1 MGLTGTKS
9 TIPTNQERA
18 AGSAPALDVM
28 AHLMVHYPDGRQV
41 RFPLVKSEVVVGRD
55 ATCDLAL
62 QDAITSRQHARFYR
76 DDQGR
81 LWVAD
86 LKSKNGLLVNDRHV
100 DASPLTGGDRIA
112 IGTCNLVVHEEPGHD
127 VRLHEPL
134 ADTQIGATS
143 AWGASQNF
151 ELSQRRLQSLYELND
166 RLTGRL
172 DRDDLLKELLQV
184 CREQLGLDR
193 AGIAVW
199 RGEPHSLEWVEIG
212 GIDKSRDEGLTI
224 SRSIVD
230 RALHQ
235 GERILFNDKSPG
247 EFDPTASIISNNIRS
262 AMCVPMAY
270 LQRVRGVIY
279 GDRIVS
285 TGGFKKEDIDFF
297 AALGRL
303 GAMGLATVQL
313 VEETKQRER
322 VDYQIGLARQ
332 IQTRLFPAESLRL
345 PGLSI
350 DALNDPGQ
358 RISGDYYDY
367 FERDDG
373 KVVIVMADVAG
384 KGIPA
389 SLLMANLQAAV
400 RVTLQKDADLVGS
413 VTALNRLICQN
424 AGDDRF
430 VTAIFGILDRE
441 TREFKYVNAG
451 HHLPFLIRNRAD
463 SGILKEAIDAD
474 LPIGIDID
482 YPYRERSLVFEDR
495 PTMMILYTDG
505 VIDAENESGD
515 MYEES
520 RFAQAIANNV
530 AQPTDEVVTRLRR
543 SIKQFTR
550 NTPQTDDI
558 TIMAVELE

>member
-1 MGLTGTKS
+1 
-9 TIPTNQERA
+9 
-18 AGSAPALDVM
+18 M
-28 AHLMVHYPDGRQV
+28 AHLMIHYPDGRQV
-41 RFPLVKSEVVVGRD
+41 RYVLDKPDVVVGRD
-55 ATCDLAL
+55 ASCDLAL
-62 QDAITSRQHARFYR
+62 QDAITSRQHARLHR
-76 DDQGR
+76 DGEGR
-81 LWVAD
+81 LWVTD
-86 LKSKNGLLVNDRHV
+86 LKSKNGLLVNDRQV
-100 DASPLTGGDRIA
+100 DASPLRSGDRIG
-112 IGTCNLVVHEEPGHD
+112 IGTCHLIVHEEAAHD
-127 VRLHEPL
+127 VRLHDAMAE
-134 ADTQIGATS
+134 TQVGATS
-143 AWGASQNF
+143 AWGASQDF
-151 ELSQRRLQSLYELND
+151 ELSQRRLQTLYEMNE

-172 DRDDLLKELLQV
+172 DRDDLLKELLQL
-184 CREQLGLDR
+184 CREQLGLER

-212 GIDKSRDEGLTI
+212 GIDKSRDEELSI

-230 RALHQ
+230 RALHH
-235 GERILFNDKSPG
+235 GERILFNDSTRG

-262 AMCVPMAY
+262 AMCVPMEY

-279 GDRIVS
+279 GDRVSS
-285 TGGFKKEDIDFF
+285 TGGFGKEDIDFF
-297 AALGRL
+297 AAMGRL

-313 VEETKQRER
+313 IEETKQRER

-332 IQTRLFPAESLRL
+332 IQTRLFPAEPLRL

-373 KVVIVMADVAG
+373 QVVIVMADVAG

-400 RVTLQKDADLVGS
+400 RVTLHAHGDLVGS
-413 VTALNRLICQN
+413 VTNLNRLICQN

-441 TREFKYVNAG
+441 SRVFRYVNAG
-451 HHLPFLIRNRAD
+451 HHEPFMIHRRAD
-463 SGILKEAIDAD
+463 SEIYKPAMDAD
-474 LPIGIDID
+474 LPIGIEMD
-482 YPYRERSLVFEDR
+482 YAYRERSIVLSDR

-505 VIDAENESGD
+505 VMDAENEAGD

-520 RFAQAIANNV
+520 RFAQAIANNMT
-530 AQPTDEVVTRLRR
+530 QPTGEIVTRLRR

>member
-1 MGLTGTKS
+1 
-9 TIPTNQERA
+9 
-18 AGSAPALDVM
+18 M
-28 AHLMVHYPDGRQV
+28 AHLMIHYPDGRQV
-41 RFPLVKSEVVVGRD
+41 RYMLDKPDIVVGRD
-55 ATCDLAL
+55 ASCDLAL
-62 QDAITSRQHARFYR
+62 QDAITSRQHARLYR
-76 DDQGR
+76 DDRGR
-81 LWVAD
+81 LWIAD
-86 LKSKNGLLVNDRHV
+86 LKSKNGLLVNDRPV
-100 DASPLTGGDRIA
+100 EASPLTPGDRIG
-112 IGTCNLVVHEEPGHD
+112 IGTCHLVLHEEISADTP
-127 VRLHEPL
+127 VPNTL

-143 AWGASQNF
+143 AWGAAQDL

-172 DRDDLLKELLQV
+172 DRDDLLRELLEV
-184 CREQLGLDR
+184 CREQLQLER

-199 RGEPHSLEWVEIG
+199 RGEPHPVEWVEIVG
-212 GIDKSRDEGLTI
+212 VDRSREEGLSI

-279 GDRIVS
+279 GDRVSS
-285 TGGFKKEDIDFF
+285 TGGFNKEDIDYF

-322 VDYQIGLARQ
+322 VEYQIGLARQ
-332 IQTRLFPAESLRL
+332 IQTRLFPAAPLRL
-345 PGLSI
+345 EGLSI
-350 DALNDPGQ
+350 DSLNDPGQ

-400 RVTLQKDADLVGS
+400 RVKLHEDADLVGS
-413 VTALNRLICQN
+413 VTSLNRLLCQN

-430 VTAIFGILDRE
+430 VTAIFGILDRD
-441 TREFKYVNAG
+441 TREFRFVNAG
-451 HHLPFLIRNRAD
+451 HHEPFMIRNR
-463 SGILKEAIDAD
+463 STSSILSESYDAD

-482 YPYRERSLVFEDR
+482 YIYRERSITLDDR

-505 VIDAENESGD
+505 VIDAENETG
-515 MYEES
+515 EQFAEP
-520 RFAQAIANNV
+520 RFAQTIANNV
-530 AQPTDEVVTRLRR
+530 AQPTDEIVTRIRR

-558 TIMAVELE
+558 TIMAVELT

>member
-1 MGLTGTKS
+1 M
-9 TIPTNQERA
+9 I
-18 AGSAPALDVM
+18 
-28 AHLMVHYPDGRQV
+28 HYPDGRQV
-41 RFPLVKSEVVVGRD
+41 RYMLDKPDIVVGRD
-55 ATCDLAL
+55 ASCDLAL
-62 QDAITSRQHARFYR
+62 QDAITSRQHARLYR
-76 DDQGR
+76 DDRGR
-81 LWVAD
+81 LWIAD
-86 LKSKNGLLVNDRHV
+86 LKSKNGLLVNDRPV
-100 DASPLTGGDRIA
+100 EASPLTPGDRIG
-112 IGTCNLVVHEEPGHD
+112 IGTCHLVLHEEISADTP
-127 VRLHEPL
+127 VPNTL

-143 AWGASQNF
+143 AWGAAQDL

-172 DRDDLLKELLQV
+172 DRDDLLRELLEV
-184 CREQLGLDR
+184 CREQLQLER

-199 RGEPHSLEWVEIG
+199 RGEPHPVEWVEIVG
-212 GIDKSRDEGLTI
+212 VDRSREEGLSI

-279 GDRIVS
+279 GDRVSS
-285 TGGFKKEDIDFF
+285 TGGFNKEDIDYF

-322 VDYQIGLARQ
+322 VEYQIGLARQ
-332 IQTRLFPAESLRL
+332 IQTRLFPAAPLRL
-345 PGLSI
+345 EGLSI
-350 DALNDPGQ
+350 DSLNDPGQ

-400 RVTLQKDADLVGS
+400 RVKLHEDADLVGS
-413 VTALNRLICQN
+413 VTSLNRLLCQN

-430 VTAIFGILDRE
+430 VTAIFGILDRD
-441 TREFKYVNAG
+441 TREFRFVNAG
-451 HHLPFLIRNRAD
+451 HHEPFMIRNR
-463 SGILKEAIDAD
+463 STSSILSESYDAD

-482 YPYRERSLVFEDR
+482 YIYRERSITLDDR

-505 VIDAENESGD
+505 VIDAENETG
-515 MYEES
+515 EQFAEP
-520 RFAQAIANNV
+520 RFAQTIANNV
-530 AQPTDEVVTRLRR
+530 AQPTDEIVTRIRR

-558 TIMAVELE
+558 TIMAVELT

>member
-1 MGLTGTKS
+1 
-9 TIPTNQERA
+9 
-18 AGSAPALDVM
+18 M
-28 AHLMVHYPDGRQV
+28 AHLMIHYPDGRQV
-41 RFPLVKSEVVVGRD
+41 RYPIEKTDLVVGRD

-62 QDAITSRQHARFYR
+62 QDAITSRQHARLHR
-76 DDQGR
+76 ADDGR
-81 LWVAD
+81 LWITD
-86 LKSKNGLLVNDRHV
+86 LKSKNGVLVNECHV
-100 DASPLTGGDRIA
+100 ETSPLRSGDRIG
-112 IGTCNLVVHEEPGHD
+112 IGTCHLIVHEEPAHD
-127 VRLHEPL
+127 VTLHDPGSSE
-134 ADTQIGATS
+134 TQVGATS
-143 AWGASQNF
+143 AWGAAHDF
-151 ELSQRRLQSLYELND
+151 ELSQRRLESLYEMNE

-172 DRDDLLKELLQV
+172 NRDDLLKEVLQA
-184 CREQLGLDR
+184 CREQLGLER

-199 RGEPHSLEWVEIG
+199 RGEPHLLEWVEVG
-212 GIDKSRDEGLTI
+212 GIDKSADEELSI

-230 RALHQ
+230 RALRH
-235 GERILFNDKSPG
+235 GERILFNDSAQS

-262 AMCVPMAY
+262 AMCVPMEY

-279 GDRIVS
+279 GDRVSS
-285 TGGFKKEDIDFF
+285 TGGFTKEDIDFF

-332 IQTRLFPAESLRL
+332 IQTRLFPADPMRL

-358 RISGDYYDY
+358 RISGDSYDY

-400 RVTLQKDADLVGS
+400 RVTLQTNADLVGS
-413 VTALNRLICQN
+413 VTNLNRLLCQN

-451 HHLPFLIRNRAD
+451 HHEPYLICNRTESRLYAPTM
-463 SGILKEAIDAD
+463 DAD
-474 LPIGIDID
+474 LPIGIQSD
-482 YPYRERSLVFEDR
+482 YVYRERSIMLNDR
-495 PTMMILYTDG
+495 PTMLILYTDG
-505 VIDAENESGD
+505 VIDAENEAGEQ
-515 MYEES
+515 YEQS
-520 RFAQAIANNV
+520 RFTQAVANNV
-530 AQPTDEVVTRLRR
+530 AQPTDEIVTRLRR

-558 TIMAVELE
+558 TILAAELS